1 MTLVLEH
8 DLNIMVTYL
17 YTKLRTKSYLVQML
31 LFGNTDRQIDR
42 HTDTHTY
49 TCTHMYQT
57 FSYLL
62 LWAVMR
68 SVDKMVQK
76 LWFRN
81 TDKFILFDV
90 WLWLWYDNLGTQSW
104 PTNYPIWHVVM
115 KKIIHQCSCFF
126 HLSFGCLAFCAYSHN
141 LLNTNWVLMKLTFQ
155 M

>member
-17 YTKLRTKSYLVQML
+17 YTKMRTKSYLVQML

-90 WLWLWYDNLGTQSW
+90 
-104 PTNYPIWHVVM
+104 
-115 KKIIHQCSCFF
+115 
-126 HLSFGCLAFCAYSHN
+126 
-141 LLNTNWVLMKLTFQ
+141 
-155 M
+155 